1 MPDEEK
7 ATPLI
12 EAENLTVEY
21 AGGETALRGISFSAR
36 RGCAFG
42 IVGESGAGKSTVA
55 LALLGLLPTD
65 AKTGGS
71 LKYDGT
77 ELLGRPEAVK
87 PLRWKR
93 LAIVFQ
99 DSMNVMNPVITVG
112 EQIAELFVIHRGL
125 PWKEGLARSAEVLR
139 SVGLGEELLKSFP
152 HQLSGGMRQRAV
164 IAMAVALEPELLVVD
179 EPTAALDV
187 VTQNQIIDL
196 LNALRRDKGL
206 GILLIAHDI
215 SAVARTC
222 ERMAVMYQGRIV
234 EEGPVERIL
243 SSPAEDYTRKLIDA
257 VPKLPGEQLE
267 DAEDKQRK

>member
-1 MPDEEK
+1 MPPEK
-7 ATPLI
+7 NTAPLI
-12 EAENLTVEY
+12 EIHGLTVDY
-21 AGGETALRGISFSAR
+21 ADGETALRGISFSAR
-36 RGCAFG
+36 RGRAFG
-42 IVGESGAGKSTVA
+42 IVGESGAGKSTIA
-55 LALLGLLPTD
+55 LTLMGLLPTD
-65 AKTGGS
+65 AKASGS
-71 LKYDGT
+71 LKYDGM
-77 ELLGRPEAVK
+77 ELLGRPESLK

-93 LAIVFQ
+93 IAIVFQ

-125 PWKEGLARSAEVLR
+125 TWKEGLARSAEVLK
-139 SVGLGEELLKSFP
+139 SVGLGTELLRSFP

-196 LNALRRDKGL
+196 LNRLQKDKGL
-206 GILLIAHDI
+206 TLLLIAHDI

-222 ERMAVMYQGRIV
+222 ERMAVMYQGKIV
-234 EEGPVERIL
+234 EEGPVQKIL
-243 SSPAEDYTRKLIDA
+243 SSPSNDYTRKLIEA

-267 DAEDKQRK
+267 DAEDK